1 MTTREIIERLEYSAR
16 RHTGVP
22 CVEIIKGSRIEVIGA
37 LHFGFVRLSYKKD
50 GVSVRRSHLLCL

>member
-16 RHTGVP
+16 RHIGVS
-22 CVEIIKGSRIEVIGA
+22 CVEIIKENRVEVIGS
-37 LHFGFVRLSYKKD
+37 LHFGFVRLSYKKN